1 MMMMMTMMCVC
12 GAEKK
17 KKKKMKMKMKGV
29 RETME
34 KKKKNNISNSGNQ
47 HNRILHKLIIKTDS
61 SKKKERCGE
70 KKKTVS

>member
-1 MMMMMTMMCVC
+1 MMMMMMMTMMCVC

-34 KKKKNNISNSGNQ
+34 KKKRTIFLIQEIKA
-47 HNRILHKLIIKTDS
+47 NRILHKLIIKTDS

-70 KKKTVS
+70 KKDS